1 MTNTLEKIIGNVV
14 PYSDVTENDIVEMAE
29 YWNSVNET
37 ITDTEVVRAIQELR
51 NIKEK
56 KEYEKSNY

>member
-1 MTNTLEKIIGNVV
+1 MTNTLEKIIGNTV
-14 PYSDVTENDIVEMAE
+14 PYSEVTENDIVEMAE

-37 ITDTEVVRAIQELR
+37 ITDAEVVRAIRELR

>member
-1 MTNTLEKIIGNVV
+1 MTNTLDKIIGNVT
-14 PYSDVTENDIVEMAE
+14 PYLDVTEEDVIKMSE
-29 YWNSVNET
+29 YWNSIGEKA
-37 ITDTEVVRAIQELR
+37 TDGEIAQAIQELR

>member
-1 MTNTLEKIIGNVV
+1 MANTLEKIIGNVV
-14 PYSDVTENDIVEMAE
+14 PYSDVTESDIVEMAE

-37 ITDTEVVRAIQELR
+37 ITDAEVVRAIRELR